1 MSAEPIIYGLIFVG
15 VLVLVEGLYLVA
27 FGKSI
32 SLNSRVNRRLEML
45 EKGERRD
52 EVLEKLRKEM
62 QQHMDAK
69 TIPLYS
75 LLSEKA
81 QRAAIAFTPKQL
93 IMIMAGLAFVAFLGL
108 TIGTE
113 TDLAVRVLLS
123 IAIGVGAVYF
133 WVASKASKRMG
144 LIEEQLPDAVE
155 LMVRSLRV
163 GHPFSNAISIV
174 SKEIQD
180 PLASE
185 FGVIADESAYGR
197 DVGEAL
203 KDMAERLDMQDLRFL
218 AVAVTIQQQSG
229 GNLAEILS
237 GLAKV
242 IRARFRLFRR
252 VKAITAE
259 AKWSGKFLSAFPIV
273 ALIVINVSDPN
284 YYDDVYD
291 HPLFIPAC
299 FAVGIFLIIYRRH
312 PRFLARVRPTQL
324 ALWSCLAA
332 LAHGAGLMLVPIYL
346 DLCAVAELD
355 TGHRAVRALMGST
368 LQTAILVAL
377 VHTLSMAAAGGIMA
391 IGVYFWLGLKF
402 LSKTWFNL
410 DLVWA
415 ISLVAVGAFGVWSAV
430 YE

>member
-1 MSAEPIIYGLIFVG
+1 MSAEPLIYGLIFIG
-15 VLVLVEGLYLVA
+15 VLVLVEGIYLVA

-45 EKGERRD
+45 EKGTRRE

-62 QQHMDAK
+62 EQHMSAR

-93 IMIMAGLAFVAFLGL
+93 IMIMVGVSVMAFMGL

-113 TDLAVRVLLS
+113 TEPPVRALLS
-123 IAIGVGAVYF
+123 AAIGIGGVYF
-133 WVASKASKRMG
+133 WVNSKANKRMG
-144 LIEEQLPDAVE
+144 MIEEQLPDAVE

-163 GHPFSNAISIV
+163 GHPFTNAISIV

-185 FGVIADESAYGR
+185 FGVIADEAAYGR

-229 GNLAEILS
+229 GNLAEILA

-259 AKWSGKFLSAFPIV
+259 AKWSGKFLSAFPLL
-273 ALIVINVSDPN
+273 ALLVINLSDPH
-284 YYDDVYD
+284 YYDDVRD
-291 HPLFIPAC
+291 HALFIPAC
-299 FAVGIFLIIYRRH
+299 FTVGIM
-312 PRFLARVRPTQL
+312 LAVNL
-324 ALWSCLAA
+324 
-332 LAHGAGLMLVPIYL
+332 LVMRKLTDIK
-346 DLCAVAELD
+346 V
-355 TGHRAVRALMGST
+355 
-368 LQTAILVAL
+368 
-377 VHTLSMAAAGGIMA
+377 
-391 IGVYFWLGLKF
+391 
-402 LSKTWFNL
+402 
-410 DLVWA
+410 
-415 ISLVAVGAFGVWSAV
+415 
-430 YE
+430 